1 MCSLHGAGPV
11 RGFIP
16 WIAPVPR
23 WQGRGHGDDL
33 CVKEKRSCTPRL
45 RSRSRAKYQKLDSS
59 PLAVT
64 QHSKS
69 LDPTTPSWKEAA
81 RRRVVRSLPE
91 DVDCLAK
98 PADQVRDPRLPRDVS
113 ATARER
119 WLASLVVPSLRDARV
134 WPVQDEDLDQR
145 CLFNG
150 YQGSVYDVELQG
162 SDGRW
167 RPSVMKLP
175 PFSKPCL
182 KDFVQPESTA
192 KMPSTAERDQL
203 WLCIPCKDDGAY
215 FHLCNRSSGM
225 QVLEIRGGGPGHSAA
240 SLRLSEYS
248 GGDRQKWKVDDD
260 SRITSKLDCMPG
272 DQAIPLKFCIDVVG
286 AQDANSAA
294 VCAYAAN
301 GGRNQQW
308 ELEVVGQAG
317 RTRLVRIVSQMDGRR
332 LLTVENGDE
341 MRKDMILEI
350 EYLARWYGEAG
361 LVQLQKVV
369 WNNGVPQAIVEERLG
384 KQLGRGTG
392 DAEKACILQDIRH
405 GLVHYTPQ
413 RAASSLLPVANV
425 LRRIHSDG
433 YVYNDMHDGNILRH
447 MNNDSYKLI
456 DLGSVTRADHWLS
469 EIGSLYDCRWS
480 RNRDWRAFAL
490 AFLGLILNG
499 RQLDVWVLVGT
510 NSCIKASSGLE
521 CSWSSPSDQV
531 AWIPQ
536 DVEDL
541 LTEHRGLWAVSEER
555 GIRQVLL
562 ALFAPCVDDR
572 VVCQKLWALSLSTF

>member
-1 MCSLHGAGPV
+1 
-11 RGFIP
+11 
-16 WIAPVPR
+16 
-23 WQGRGHGDDL
+23 
-33 CVKEKRSCTPRL
+33 
-45 RSRSRAKYQKLDSS
+45 
-59 PLAVT
+59 
-64 QHSKS
+64 
-69 LDPTTPSWKEAA
+69 
-81 RRRVVRSLPE
+81 
-91 DVDCLAK
+91 
-98 PADQVRDPRLPRDVS
+98 
-113 ATARER
+113 
-119 WLASLVVPSLRDARV
+119 
-134 WPVQDEDLDQR
+134 
-145 CLFNG
+145 
-150 YQGSVYDVELQG
+150 
-162 SDGRW
+162 
-167 RPSVMKLP
+167 
-175 PFSKPCL
+175 
-182 KDFVQPESTA
+182 
-192 KMPSTAERDQL
+192 
-203 WLCIPCKDDGAY
+203 
-215 FHLCNRSSGM
+215 
-225 QVLEIRGGGPGHSAA
+225 
-240 SLRLSEYS
+240 
-248 GGDRQKWKVDDD
+248 
-260 SRITSKLDCMPG
+260 
-272 DQAIPLKFCIDVVG
+272 
-286 AQDANSAA
+286 

-317 RTRLVRIVSQMDGRR
+317 RARLVRIVSQMDGRR

-350 EYLARWYGEAG
+350 EYLARWSGEAG

-392 DAEKACILQDIRH
+392 DAEKACILQDIRR

-456 DLGSVTRADHWLS
+456 DLGSVTRADHWLN

-521 CSWSSPSDQV
+521 CSWSSPSDQ
-531 AWIPQ
+531 AAFIPQ

-541 LTEHRGLWAVSEER
+541 LAEHRGLWAVSEER

>member
-1 MCSLHGAGPV
+1 
-11 RGFIP
+11 
-16 WIAPVPR
+16 
-23 WQGRGHGDDL
+23 
-33 CVKEKRSCTPRL
+33 
-45 RSRSRAKYQKLDSS
+45 
-59 PLAVT
+59 
-64 QHSKS
+64 
-69 LDPTTPSWKEAA
+69 
-81 RRRVVRSLPE
+81 
-91 DVDCLAK
+91 
-98 PADQVRDPRLPRDVS
+98 
-113 ATARER
+113 
-119 WLASLVVPSLRDARV
+119 
-134 WPVQDEDLDQR
+134 VQDEDLDQR

-150 YQGSVYDVELQG
+150 YQGSVYEVELQG
-162 SDGRW
+162 ADGRW

-272 DQAIPLKFCIDVVG
+272 DQAMPLKFCIDVVG

-317 RTRLVRIVSQMDGRR
+317 RARLVRIVSQMDGRR

-350 EYLARWYGEAG
+350 EYLARWSGEAG

-392 DAEKACILQDIRH
+392 DAEKACILQDIRR

-456 DLGSVTRADHWLS
+456 DLGSVTRADHWLN

-521 CSWSSPSDQV
+521 CSWSSPSDQ
-531 AWIPQ
+531 AAFIPQ

-541 LTEHRGLWAVSEER
+541 LAEHRGLWAVSEER